1 MSKHLHSA
9 AYDERV
15 KLGGHPA
22 LDILNTV
29 ARVDGKLVDSLQ
41 TDDDVLRWLSR
52 IGLPVETDF
61 ADIQGSSLLQTAREL
76 RETLRTL
83 IEKRKKAKRIDPAA
97 LNAFLAEARNHLHLV
112 SNRDGSLRLKRQW
125 EQRSPEQVLAP
136 LAELGAELLF
146 TGNFSLVRRCENEE
160 CVLWFYDRTKS
171 HHRRWCSMT
180 TCGNRHKVAA
190 FRERRQRTGN
200 AGS

>member
-1 MSKHLHSA
+1 VTN
-9 AYDERV
+9 DESV
-15 KLGGHPA
+15 LLGDHPA
-22 LDILNTV
+22 LNILNTV
-29 ARVDGKLVDSLQ
+29 ARIDGQLVDSLR
-41 TDDDVLRWLSR
+41 TDGDVLRWITR
-52 IGLPVETDF
+52 VGLPLETDT
-61 ADIQGSSLLQTAREL
+61 ADIRGSSLLQAAREL

-83 IEKRKKAKRIDPAA
+83 VEKRKKGKRVDPAA
-97 LNAFLAEARNHLHLV
+97 LNVFLAEARNHLHLV

-136 LAELGAELLF
+136 LAELAAELLS
-146 TGNFSLVRRCENEE
+146 TGDFNLVRRCENEE

-190 FRERRQRTGN
+190 FRERRQRRGN
-200 AGS
+200 AEG